1 MRPDTTMQT
10 LAALDPSFGV
20 MGEQLGFDSVATQRY
35 PEVERIEHVHHAGN
49 WSGIVDGAASV
60 LIRSEEPTSELQ
72 SLMRIS
78 FAVFCLYKHRY
89 LKMHM
94 QYMLIFTIL

>member
-20 MGEQLGFDSVATQRY
+20 MGEQFGFASVATQRY

-49 WSGIVDGAASV
+49 SSGIVDGAAAV
-60 LIRSEEPTSELQ
+60 LIGNAEAGKRSEEHTSELQ
-72 SLMRIS
+72 SLMRTS
-78 FAVFCLYKHRY
+78 YAVFCLK
-89 LKMHM
+89 KKNEVM
-94 QYMLIFTIL
+94 